1 MSHSYINIFSP
12 IFGLITNILIQAI
25 SFRLVPKYGLMKSI
39 FLGFFSGAFC
49 FFMAEFY
56 IFLIVSDNKIDF
68 IPIIAANFFTYL
80 SLGYCYFHFINL
92 GETARRIRILREL
105 YDSKQGLSE
114 KEILEK
120 YNAEEIVERRINRLM
135 SNGQILYT
143 DGRYYI
149 NSPIMLLIS
158 KIIIVLKL
166 LFLGKKVA
174 G

>member
-1 MSHSYINIFSP
+1 MTFDRKRLCLLSLSERIHDVDISIIKTLWKNPPYQSFDE
-12 IFGLITNILIQAI
+12 IT
-25 SFRLVPKYGLMKSI
+25 
-39 FLGFFSGAFC
+39 
-49 FFMAEFY
+49 
-56 IFLIVSDNKIDF
+56 
-68 IPIIAANFFTYL
+68 ANFFTYL

-120 YNAEEIVERRINRLM
+120 YNAEEIVVRRINRLM
-135 SNGQILYT
+135 SNGQILYR
-143 DGRYYI
+143 DDRYYI